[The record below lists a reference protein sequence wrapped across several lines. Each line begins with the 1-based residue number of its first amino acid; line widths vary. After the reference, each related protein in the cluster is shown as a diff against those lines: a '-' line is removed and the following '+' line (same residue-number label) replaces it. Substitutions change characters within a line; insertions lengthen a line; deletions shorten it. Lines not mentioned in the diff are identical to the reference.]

1 VILLFKNLPLA
12 VLLGIYFGH
21 STHAYEIP
29 PREIEVKP
37 YINVI
42 FPVELVKTECC
53 GNIVKDEAGLGLG
66 LKIRNQVRGPFGL
79 AIDVSFTDLEVT
91 NRSMSTATIFTGG
104 GYYKKEFSIGI
115 FILECKYGV
124 ISIADRV
131 RALFLPGLE
140 YGMPVS
146 DRARVSAEF
155 GWPISNDWIY
165 GYSIKENYKTFALSV
180 GGSITF

>member
-1 VILLFKNLPLA
+1 MLHFRNLPLA
-12 VLLGIYFGH
+12 ILLAIYFGR
-21 STHAYEIP
+21 SIHAYEIP
-29 PREIEVKP
+29 PREIEAKS
-37 YINVI
+37 YINMI

-53 GNIVKDEAGLGLG
+53 GNIVKNEAGLGLG

-91 NRSMSTATIFTGG
+91 NSSMSTTTIFTGG
-104 GYYKKEFSIGI
+104 GYYKKECSIGI

-131 RALFLPGLE
+131 RALFLPAIE

-146 DRARVSAEF
+146 DRARLSVEL

-165 GYSIKENYKTFALSV
+165 GYSIKENYKTFALSI
-180 GGSITF
+180 GGSIIF